1 MIIVKEFPDKQ
12 FENKEELF
20 KALRE
25 NKADLIATKKMTLK
39 EADAV
44 IVVPSVS
51 DNEGEVIKAESVDL
65 ASLDKIKTE
74 LVINSTLM
82 LDSHSDVHL
91 NGIWNRSVKNIK
103 SPYLLQEHQMKFD
116 KIISDDVKASVQTKT
131 WKELGFKFE
140 GNTEA
145 LVFDA
150 TISKNRNEFMFNQYA
165 NGFVKEHSVGMR
177 YVKLDLAINSESK
190 FDKEEKKVWDKHID
204 TIANKEVAEAQG
216 YFWAVSEAKIIE
228 GSAVVKGSNPATPTI
243 SVEPVSDTSAKS
255 DSNDDDNIIDPPLG
269 TQKKTVIAKSS
280 SVTQFYKNI
289 K

>member
-1 MIIVKEFPDKQ
+1 MIIVKEFPDRQ
-12 FENKEELF
+12 FETKEELF
-20 KALRE
+20 EALRE
-25 NKADLIATKKMTLK
+25 NKADLIATKKMTIK

-44 IVVPSVS
+44 VIVPPVS
-51 DNEGEVIKAESVDL
+51 NSEGEVIKAESVDL
-65 ASLDKIKTE
+65 ATLDQVKAE
-74 LVINSTLM
+74 LVINTTRL
-82 LDSHSDVHL
+82 LDSHSDVHI
-91 NGIWNRSVKNIK
+91 NGIWNRSAKNIK
-103 SPYLLQEHQMKFD
+103 NPYLLQEHQMKFD

-140 GNTEA
+140 GSTEA

-190 FDKEEKKVWDKHID
+190 YDKEEKKVWDKHID
-204 TIANKEVAEAQG
+204 SIANKEVAEAQG
-216 YFWAVSEAKIIE
+216 YFWAVLEAKIIE

-255 DSNDDDNIIDPPLG
+255 DKDETIDSPEG
-269 TQKKTVIAKSS
+269 TQKNEEDVI
-280 SVTQFYKNI
+280 VTPKNTNSNFI
-289 K
+289 